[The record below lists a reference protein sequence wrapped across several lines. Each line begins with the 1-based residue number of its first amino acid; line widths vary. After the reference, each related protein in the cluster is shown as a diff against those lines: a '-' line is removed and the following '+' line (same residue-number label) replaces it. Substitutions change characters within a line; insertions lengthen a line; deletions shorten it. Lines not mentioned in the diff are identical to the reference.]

1 MPELPEVAV
10 FKKVIEQTSLHQPIQ
25 SIEVERKD
33 ILEDIKSNDFAD
45 RLEGDQFQAVDRYG
59 KYLFILT
66 GMGQTIFMHF
76 GMTARPV
83 YYSGEDIQPDYARLV
98 FTFRSGDHL
107 AFDCRRMLGK
117 VGMTGSMDQFVKDKG
132 LGIDALDPK
141 LDKAAFRE
149 LIQSSRG
156 YVKTTLMKQETIA
169 GIGNEMSD
177 EILYQAGIHPKSKI
191 SGLDSE
197 DINRIYDT
205 MRKVFETRISTN
217 AQTDQLPDTWLLKHR
232 DDGEACPKCGGSIER
247 VKISGRSSYV
257 CEQCQDLK

>member
-10 FKKVIEQTSLHQPIQ
+10 FKKIIEQTSLHQPIQ
-25 SIEVERKD
+25 SIEVARKD
-33 ILEDIKSNDFAD
+33 ILEDMKPNDFTD

-59 KYLFILT
+59 KYLFVLT

-76 GMTARPV
+76 GMTARPI
-83 YYSGEDIQPDYARLV
+83 YYSGEDIQPDYARLI

-107 AFDCRRMLGK
+107 AFACRRMLGK
-117 VGMTGSMDQFVKDKG
+117 VGMAGSMEYFVKEKG
-132 LGIDALDPK
+132 LGIDALNPK

-156 YVKTTLMKQETIA
+156 YVKTSLMKQETIA

-177 EILYQAGIHPKSKI
+177 EILYQAGIHPKSQV
-191 SGLDSE
+191 SNLDAG
-197 DINRIYDT
+197 DIDRIYDK
-205 MRKVFETRISTN
+205 MHEVFKTRISTN
-217 AQTDQLPDTWLLKHR
+217 AQTDKLPDTWLLKHR
-232 DDGEACPKCGGSIER
+232 DDGVSCPNCEGTIER

-257 CEQCQDLK
+257 CEQCQELK